1 MRILILLLCLSTTAV
16 AATPRVVTS
25 ITPLQEIARAL
36 MAGVAIP
43 EVIIRGHAS
52 AHHFALKPSHM
63 RMLQQADLVIWVGG
77 NFEAGF
83 NRISEV
89 LPDSTRQLE
98 LLRQLKL
105 ENSNGHIWYSPRL
118 LLQSIE
124 IITPLLIELDPEHQ
138 AQYLYNAGQLSEAL
152 ARWRQVMRDEWQDRR
167 PRYITDHAFTAH
179 FGAETGLTAIATIH
193 DQHDDHGGIRELSR
207 LEDLLRQKPAACL
220 LTLESPV
227 SAIAQNLARKYHI
240 RIVNVTQLPVTR
252 LQQTLT
258 IQRLEQLN
266 TALLSCV

>member
-1 MRILILLLCLSTTAV
+1 MRTLILLLCLSTTTV

-25 ITPLQEIARAL
+25 ITPLQEIAMEL
-36 MAGVAIP
+36 MAGVETP
-43 EVIIRGHAS
+43 EVIIRDQDS

-63 RMLQQADLVIWVGG
+63 RLLQQADLVIWIGG
-77 NFEAGF
+77 TFEAGF
-83 NRISEV
+83 SRISEV

-98 LLRQLKL
+98 LLQQLKL
-105 ENSNGHIWYSPRL
+105 ANNNGHIWYSSQL

-124 IITPLLIELDPEHQ
+124 IITPLLVQLDPGHQ
-138 AQYLYNAGQLSEAL
+138 AQYLQNAGQLSEAL
-152 ARWRQVMRDEWQDRR
+152 EKWRHDTHLQWQGRH

-179 FGAETGLTAIATIH
+179 FESETGLTAIATVH

-207 LEDLLRQKPAACL
+207 LEDLLRQNPPACL

-227 SAIAQNLARKYHI
+227 SAIAQNLARKFRI
-240 RIVNVTQLPVTR
+240 RIVNVTQQPVTR
-252 LQQTLT
+252 PQQPLS

-266 TALLSCV
+266 TALLNCV

>member
-1 MRILILLLCLSTTAV
+1 MRILILLLCLSTTAA

-25 ITPLQEIARAL
+25 ITPLHEIAMAL
-36 MAGVAIP
+36 MAGVATP
-43 EVIIRGHAS
+43 EVIIRDHAS
-52 AHHFALKPSHM
+52 THHFAFKPSHM
-63 RMLQQADLVIWVGG
+63 RQLQQADLVIWIGN

-83 NRISEV
+83 SRVARV

-98 LLRQLKL
+98 LLHQLNL

-118 LLQSIE
+118 ILLSIE
-124 IITPLLIELDPEHQ
+124 IITPILIELDPEHQ
-138 AQYLYNAGQLSEAL
+138 AEYLHNAGQLSEAL
-152 ARWRQVMRDEWQDRR
+152 ARWRQLMRDEWQDRH

-179 FGAETGLTAIATIH
+179 FEAETGLTAIATIH
-193 DQHDDHGGIRELSR
+193 DQHDDHGGIRELSQ

-227 SAIAQNLARKYHI
+227 SAIAQNLARKYRL

-252 LQQTLT
+252 PQQPPT

-266 TALLSCV
+266 TALLGCV

>member
-1 MRILILLLCLSTTAV
+1 MRILIFLFCLSATAV

-25 ITPLQEIARAL
+25 ITPLQEIAMAL
-36 MAGVAIP
+36 MAGVATP

-52 AHHFALKPSHM
+52 AHHFAFKPSHM
-63 RMLQQADLVIWVGG
+63 RQLQQADLVIWIGSH
-77 NFEAGF
+77 FEAGF
-83 NRISEV
+83 SRVAEV

-98 LLRQLKL
+98 LLQQLNL

-124 IITPLLIELDPEHQ
+124 IITPILIELDPEHQ
-138 AQYLYNAGQLSEAL
+138 AEYLHNAGQLSEAL
-152 ARWRQVMRDEWQDRR
+152 VRWRQGMRDEWQNRH

-179 FGAETGLTAIATIH
+179 FETETGLTAIATIH
-193 DQHDDHGGIRELSR
+193 DQHDDHGGIRELSQ

-220 LTLESPV
+220 LTLESPA
-227 SAIAQNLARKYHI
+227 SAIARNLALKYRI

-252 LQQTLT
+252 PQQPLT

-266 TALLSCV
+266 TALRGCV